1 MCSVKEF
8 NKDKALSLDLQAEQ
22 CARRCEMA
30 CLLFSLPG
38 VTHLQLAFRT
48 TSVCDVASVGTVSNT
63 PKLLLILSIIL
74 YFYKIF
80 IRA

>member
-1 MCSVKEF
+1 MKEF

-30 CLLFSLPG
+30 CLLFSLPR

-48 TSVCDVASVGTVSNT
+48 TSMCDASSVGTVSHT

-74 YFYKIF
+74 TFYKIF
-80 IRA
+80 LCA